1 MPPNGRAISCTSP
14 MPIASSTIT
23 SRISSAMPRMRAARP
38 ALAGGISSPIMRSM
52 NSWRPDGASWPSFS
66 IAAFR
71 SSGRRSAR
79 AIEAFII
86 WRSAGRSCGWQPASA
101 SLK

>member
-1 MPPNGRAISCTSP
+1 MPV
-14 MPIASSTIT
+14 PIASRAITRNTI
-23 SRISSAMPRMRAARP
+23 SRIPRIRAARP
-38 ALAGGISSPIMRSM
+38 ALAGGTSRPIIRSM
-52 NSWRPDGASWPSFS
+52 NIWRPDGASWPSFS
-66 IAAFR
+66 IASLS

-79 AIEAFII
+79 ASEAFII